1 MTDVTVVHR
10 AVLPATAPY
19 SFEMSLRAL
28 AGFAPCAADHQIL
41 EGRVRKAFRVQG
53 GDADKAV
60 VVEIAPADAGVE
72 MTVYGA
78 EPPDAAQ
85 LAILESDVTRWLSL
99 DDDMSGFLAA
109 AGSDPAMAPLL
120 SAAHGLHQ
128 VRFASLAEG
137 AVYFALTQRST
148 QWFAAARKRR
158 LAAEHGPAL
167 EVDGV
172 RHVAFPSLAAVAALT
187 DEELLRYAGNR
198 QRLRRVREV
207 VEGVLAL
214 DEEWLRTGA
223 YGDVRK
229 ALLAVPGIGAFT
241 AHGLLLR
248 VLGRPDDAPLDMA
261 QFEAAA
267 TAVYGEPAP
276 TAAELRERYGR
287 WVGWWAYTARTAR
300 SWLPEPAP
308 A

>member
-10 AVLPATAPY
+10 TLLPATAPY
-19 SFEMSLRAL
+19 SFELSLRAM
-28 AGFAPCAADHQIL
+28 AGFAPCASDHQVIA
-41 EGRVRKAFRVQG
+41 GRVRKAFRS
-53 GDADKAV
+53 ADDAV
-60 VVEIAPADAGVE
+60 VVEISPAGPGVE
-72 MTVYGA
+72 LTMYAA
-78 EPPDAAQ
+78 EPPDADK
-85 LAILESDVTRWLSL
+85 LALLETDVTRWLSL
-99 DDDMSGFLAA
+99 DDDMSGFLVAA
-109 AGSDPAMAPLL
+109 ESDPAMAPLL
-120 SAAHGLHQ
+120 HAAHGLHQ

-148 QWFAAARKRR
+148 QWFATARKRR
-158 LAAEHGPAL
+158 LAADHGPGL

-172 RHVAFPSLAAVAALT
+172 RHVAFPSLATVAALT
-187 DEELLRYAGNR
+187 DDELLRYAGNG

-207 VEGVLAL
+207 VEGLLPL

-223 YGDVRK
+223 YEEVRR

-267 TAVYGEPAP
+267 TAVYGDPP
-276 TAAELRERYGR
+276 PSGAELRERYGR

-308 A
+308 V